1 MRKTVIFFK
10 CIVYIIAVISFNI
23 FFSACSQFS
32 IKDIFKRPKPTEKQ
46 TKKVLKTTKQN
57 QVVLSTTP
65 NKAWDATLKS
75 INWIKWQPFLT
86 DKESGTLVLK
96 EAYVYKKEGSLTRMY
111 YWPPKEYIMSSD
123 MSDYIKT
130 ISNTYNGE
138 LIRNIVFTQENMRI
152 SLSQFKGNK
161 VKISIDYKVFPYY
174 RTLKLG
180 NQLKSNNYIEGLL
193 IDKIKKNLQK

>member
-1 MRKTVIFFK
+1 MKYFLLTILIFFT
-10 CIVYIIAVISFNI
+10 S
-23 FFSACSQFS
+23 CSQFPT
-32 IKDIFKRPKPTEKQ
+32 KDIFKRPKPTEKQ
-46 TKKVLKTTKQN
+46 TEKVLKTTKQN

-65 NKAWDATLKS
+65 DKAWDATLKS

-96 EAYVYKKEGSLTRMY
+96 EAYVYKKKGSLTRIY
-111 YWPPKEYIMSSD
+111 YWPPKEHIMISD

-130 ISNTYNGE
+130 ISNTYNAE
-138 LIRNIVFTQENMRI
+138 LIWNIAFTQENMKI
-152 SLSQFKGNK
+152 SLSQLKGNK

-193 IDKIKKNLQK
+193 IDNIKKNLQK